1 MKRLAYACWIALLLP
16 WTAGGQAQAA
26 GLQLASY
33 RAVYDLVLGSADSG
47 SGIADLN
54 GRLVLEWQDVCEGYT
69 FAQRIRTEMMLFSGG
84 PAISDYTVSSWES
97 RDGTEFRFSLKHV
110 MNDRVVET
118 FNGDA
123 ELAAPGA
130 EGTVVYTEPEDK
142 QEKLPAGVI
151 FPTEHNILL
160 LKKGIAGETL
170 AVVKVFDGSG
180 DEGLN
185 RATAFI
191 GRQRPPETSEEG
203 AYAPLRGLASWPVR
217 LAYHPLGTADE
228 LPAYEVG
235 FRLYENGI
243 PGDVDLVYEDF
254 SISGRLA
261 DLEILPTPDC

>member
-16 WTAGGQAQAA
+16 WPAGGVAQAA
-26 GLQLASY
+26 ALQLASY

-54 GRLVLEWQDVCEGYT
+54 GRLVLEWQDACEGYT

-123 ELAAPGA
+123 ELAGPGG
-130 EGTVVYTEPEDK
+130 EGKVVYTEPEDK

-151 FPTEHNILL
+151 FPIEHNILL

-203 AYAPLRGLASWPVR
+203 AYAPLRGLTSWPVR
-217 LAYHPLGTADE
+217 LAYHPLGGNEE

-243 PGDVDLVYEDF
+243 PGDVVLVYDDF
-254 SISGRLA
+254 SISGRLSG
-261 DLEILPTPDC
+261 LEILPTPDC